1 MIGNFGDAVFE
12 EEITKAT
19 AEYVLNKSQ
28 DMMDGIRIGK

>member
-19 AEYVLNKSQ
+19 AEYVLNNTPQ
-28 DMMDGIRIGK
+28 LHYL